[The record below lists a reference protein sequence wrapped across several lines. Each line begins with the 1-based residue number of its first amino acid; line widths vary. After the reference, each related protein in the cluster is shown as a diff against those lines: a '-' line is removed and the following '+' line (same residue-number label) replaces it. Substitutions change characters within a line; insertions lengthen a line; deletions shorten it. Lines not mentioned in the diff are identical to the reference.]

1 LPDRKYKNAK
11 AFVYLIVG
19 GNFKKTL
26 TKTKDSIMSNGYD
39 LKDIA
44 EFYSKKTDSELIH
57 IATNKAQGLRPGVL
71 EIIENEIK
79 KRNLN
84 SNILEGAKAQNTKYS
99 PEEIIELSQKLRSL
113 PCPLC
118 GSIKSKLN
126 GTIMHT
132 AKSFLFFSFFRK
144 EPIIGCPD
152 CLDKKNQDS
161 IISTALLGWWG
172 IPWGIL
178 KTPFYIYN
186 NFKEKKQNRI
196 SEPNETLLSFTLEN
210 IGQIVTYIDDT
221 QKLKQIIKYV
231 KK

>member
-1 LPDRKYKNAK
+1 
-11 AFVYLIVG
+11 
-19 GNFKKTL
+19 
-26 TKTKDSIMSNGYD
+26 MSKGFD

-44 EFYSKKTDSELIH
+44 ENYSRKTDSELIH
-57 IATNKAQGLRPGVL
+57 IATENAQGLRPGVL

-84 SNILEGAKAQNTKYS
+84 PNILEGAKAQNREYS
-99 PEEIIELSQKLRSL
+99 PEEIRELSQILRTL

-118 GSIKSKLN
+118 ENKTVKLN
-126 GTIMHT
+126 ATVMHT
-132 AKSFLFFSFFRK
+132 AKSFVFFSTFRK

-178 KTPFYIYN
+178 KTPVYIYN
-186 NFKEKKQNRI
+186 NIKEKEYNHI
-196 SEPNETLLSFTLEN
+196 SEPNETLLSFTMLN
-210 IGQIVTYIDDT
+210 IGQIETYKDDPE
-221 QKLKQIIKYV
+221 KLRQIIRYE

>member
-1 LPDRKYKNAK
+1 
-11 AFVYLIVG
+11 
-19 GNFKKTL
+19 
-26 TKTKDSIMSNGYD
+26 MSNGYD

-44 EFYSKKTDSELIH
+44 ENYSKKTDSELIH
-57 IATNKAQGLRPGVL
+57 IATEKAQGLSPGVL

-84 SNILEGAKAQNTKYS
+84 PNILEGAKAQNREYS
-99 PEEIIELSQKLRSL
+99 LAEITELAQKLRSL

-118 GSIKSKLN
+118 GNKTAKLN

-132 AKSFLFFSFFRK
+132 AKSFIIFSFFRK

-152 CLDKKNQDS
+152 CLDKKNQES
-161 IISTALLGWWG
+161 IASTALLGWWG

-186 NFKEKKQNRI
+186 NIKAKKHNRI
-196 SEPNETLLSFTLEN
+196 SEPNETLLSFTMEN
-210 IGQIVTYIDDT
+210 IGQIETYKEDSE
-221 QKLKQIIKYV
+221 KLKQIILYV

>member
-1 LPDRKYKNAK
+1 
-11 AFVYLIVG
+11 
-19 GNFKKTL
+19 
-26 TKTKDSIMSNGYD
+26 MSNGFD

-44 EFYSKKTDSELIH
+44 ENYSRKTDSELIH
-57 IATNKAQGLRPGVL
+57 IALEKAQGLRSGVL

-84 SNILEGAKAQNTKYS
+84 PNILEGAKAQNREYS
-99 PEEIIELSQKLRSL
+99 LEEITELSQKLRSL

-118 GSIKSKLN
+118 GSKIAKLN

-132 AKSFLFFSFFRK
+132 AKSFIVFSFFRK

-152 CLDKKNQDS
+152 CLDKKNQES
-161 IISTALLGWWG
+161 IISTSLLGWWG

-186 NFKEKKQNRI
+186 NFKSKKQNRI
-196 SEPNETLLSFTLEN
+196 AESNETLLSFTLEN
-210 IGQIVTYIDDT
+210 IGHIVTYKEDSE
-221 QKLKQIIKYV
+221 KLKQIIKYV

>member
-1 LPDRKYKNAK
+1 
-11 AFVYLIVG
+11 
-19 GNFKKTL
+19 
-26 TKTKDSIMSNGYD
+26 MSNGYD

-44 EFYSKKTDSELIH
+44 VNYSKKTDSELIH
-57 IATNKAQGLRPGVL
+57 IATEKAQGLRPGVL

-84 SNILEGAKAQNTKYS
+84 PNILEGAKAQNREYS
-99 PEEIIELSQKLRSL
+99 LEEIKELSQKLRTL

-118 GSIKSKLN
+118 GNKTAKLN
-126 GTIMHT
+126 GTVMHT
-132 AKSFLFFSFFRK
+132 AKSFIIFTTFRK

-161 IISTALLGWWG
+161 ITSTALLGRWG

-186 NFKEKKQNRI
+186 NIKAKKHNRI
-196 SEPNETLLSFTLEN
+196 SEPNETLLSFTMEN
-210 IGQIVTYIDDT
+210 IGQIETYKEDPE
-221 QKLKQIIKYV
+221 KLKQIIMYV

>member
-1 LPDRKYKNAK
+1 
-11 AFVYLIVG
+11 
-19 GNFKKTL
+19 
-26 TKTKDSIMSNGYD
+26 MSNGYN

-44 EFYSKKTDSELIH
+44 ENYARKTDSELIH
-57 IATNKAQGLRPGVL
+57 IATEKAQGLRPGVL

-84 SNILEGAKAQNTKYS
+84 PNILEGAKAQNREYS
-99 PEEIIELSQKLRSL
+99 LEEITELSQKLRSL

-118 GSIKSKLN
+118 GNKTAKLN

-132 AKSFLFFSFFRK
+132 AKSFIVFSFFRK

-152 CLDKKNQDS
+152 CLDKKNQES

-172 IPWGIL
+172 IPSGIL

-186 NFKEKKQNRI
+186 NIKAKKQNRI
-196 SEPNETLLSFTLEN
+196 AEPNETLLNFTFEN
-210 IGQIVTYIDDT
+210 IGQIETYKDDSE
-221 QKLKQIIKYV
+221 KLKQIIKYV

>member
-1 LPDRKYKNAK
+1 
-11 AFVYLIVG
+11 
-19 GNFKKTL
+19 
-26 TKTKDSIMSNGYD
+26 MSNGYD

-44 EFYSKKTDSELIH
+44 ENYSRKTDSELIH
-57 IATNKAQGLRPGVL
+57 IATEKAQGLRPGVL
-71 EIIENEIK
+71 EIIENELK
-79 KRNLN
+79 KRNL
-84 SNILEGAKAQNTKYS
+84 SLNILEGAKAQNREYS
-99 PEEIIELSQKLRSL
+99 LAEITELSQKLRSL

-118 GSIKSKLN
+118 GNKTAKLN

-132 AKSFLFFSFFRK
+132 AKSFVIFSFFRK

-152 CLDKKNQDS
+152 CLDKKNKES

-186 NFKEKKQNRI
+186 NIKSKKTNRI
-196 SEPNETLLSFTLEN
+196 AEPNETLLSFTLEN
-210 IGQIVTYIDDT
+210 IGQIETYKEDT
-221 QKLKQIIKYV
+221 EKLKQIIKFV

>member
-1 LPDRKYKNAK
+1 
-11 AFVYLIVG
+11 
-19 GNFKKTL
+19 
-26 TKTKDSIMSNGYD
+26 MSNGYD

-44 EFYSKKTDSELIH
+44 ENYSRKTDSELIH
-57 IATNKAQGLRPGVL
+57 IATEKAQGLRPGVL
-71 EIIENEIK
+71 EIIENELK
-79 KRNLN
+79 KRNL
-84 SNILEGAKAQNTKYS
+84 SLNILEGAKAQNREYS
-99 PEEIIELSQKLRSL
+99 LEEITELSQKLRSL

-118 GSIKSKLN
+118 GNKTAKLN

-132 AKSFLFFSFFRK
+132 AKSFVIFSFFRK

-152 CLDKKNQDS
+152 CLDKKNQES

-186 NFKEKKQNRI
+186 NIKSKKQNRI
-196 SEPNETLLSFTLEN
+196 AEPNETLLSFTLEN
-210 IGQIVTYIDDT
+210 IGQIETYKEDT
-221 QKLKQIIKYV
+221 EKLKQIIKYV

>member
-1 LPDRKYKNAK
+1 
-11 AFVYLIVG
+11 
-19 GNFKKTL
+19 
-26 TKTKDSIMSNGYD
+26 MSNGYD

-44 EFYSKKTDSELIH
+44 VNYSKKTDSELIH
-57 IATNKAQGLRPGVL
+57 IATEKAQGLRPGVL

-84 SNILEGAKAQNTKYS
+84 PNILEGAKAQNREYS
-99 PEEIIELSQKLRSL
+99 LEEIKELSQKLRTL

-118 GSIKSKLN
+118 GSKTAKLN
-126 GTIMHT
+126 GTVMHT
-132 AKSFLFFSFFRK
+132 AKSFILFSTFRK

-161 IISTALLGWWG
+161 ITSTALLGWWG

-186 NFKEKKQNRI
+186 NIKEKKI
-196 SEPNETLLSFTLEN
+196 
-210 IGQIVTYIDDT
+210 
-221 QKLKQIIKYV
+221 
-231 KK
+231 

>member
-1 LPDRKYKNAK
+1 
-11 AFVYLIVG
+11 
-19 GNFKKTL
+19 
-26 TKTKDSIMSNGYD
+26 MSNGYD

-44 EFYSKKTDSELIH
+44 ENYARKTDSELIH
-57 IATNKAQGLRPGVL
+57 IATEKAQGLRPGVL

-84 SNILEGAKAQNTKYS
+84 PNILEGAKAQNREYS
-99 PEEIIELSQKLRSL
+99 LEEITELSQKLRSL

-118 GSIKSKLN
+118 GNKTAKLN

-132 AKSFLFFSFFRK
+132 AKSFIVFSFFRK

-152 CLDKKNQDS
+152 CLDKKNQES

-172 IPWGIL
+172 IPSGIL

-186 NFKEKKQNRI
+186 NIKAKKQNRI
-196 SEPNETLLSFTLEN
+196 AEPNETLLSFTFEN
-210 IGQIVTYIDDT
+210 IGQIETYKDDSE
-221 QKLKQIIKYV
+221 KLKQIIKYV